1 MPVSSKLALHGR
13 GPAKR
18 GDDEPVRTTAAILAV
33 LGLGFL
39 GTFAY
44 RELRGRGDATPK
56 GVPVLSY
63 LVDSR
68 LLGRR
73 VGALAVVPP
82 PARGR
87 PLLVLLHDRGRDA
100 RSLLTPALLQGLVR
114 LGDAAPVVL
123 VPEGSS
129 GFRDG
134 PGGRWGSFVLVEAIP
149 DAVERFDLDDRAAIG
164 GAGSGGSDALALAR
178 LDRGRFCASGTKPAA
193 LLRSF
198 GNLEGACRPA

>member
-1 MPVSSKLALHGR
+1 MPVSSRLTLHGR
-13 GPAKR
+13 RRGKR
-18 GDDEPVRTTAAILAV
+18 RDDGRVRTTAAILAV

-44 RELRGRGDATPK
+44 RELRGGDAKPE

-63 LVDSR
+63 PVDSQ

-100 RSLLTPALLQGLVR
+100 RSLLTPELLKGLVR

-123 VPEGSS
+123 VPEGPSR
-129 GFRDG
+129 FRDG

-149 DAVERFDLDDRAAIG
+149 DAVERFDLGDRAAIG
-164 GAGSGGSDALALAR
+164 GAGSGGADALALAR
-178 LDRGRFCASGTKPAA
+178 LARGRFCAAGAETVA
-193 LLRSF
+193 LLRPF
-198 GNLEGACRPA
+198 GDLSGACRRE